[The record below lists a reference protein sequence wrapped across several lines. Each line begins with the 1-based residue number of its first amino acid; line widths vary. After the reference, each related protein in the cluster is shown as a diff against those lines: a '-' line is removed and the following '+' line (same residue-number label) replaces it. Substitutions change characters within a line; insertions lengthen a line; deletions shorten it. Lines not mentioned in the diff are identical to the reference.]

1 MPVANEAV
9 DPVRRSHLLQ
19 RPPIV
24 LTNSDRDSL
33 LALLRTAVTDME
45 PSVAR
50 FLREELERADIVSG
64 EISPIA
70 VVSIG
75 STVKFIDHAAMN
87 IRQVKLVLPDEA
99 NDVDLISVTGALGS
113 ALIGLGPGQTISWH
127 EGQTERQTTVVETS
141 KSADWHQPLQSALSK
156 KRRES
161 GHVPTYP
168 YRDGRF

>member
-1 MPVANEAV
+1 
-9 DPVRRSHLLQ
+9 
-19 RPPIV
+19 
-24 LTNSDRDSL
+24 
-33 LALLRTAVTDME
+33 
-45 PSVAR
+45 
-50 FLREELERADIVSG
+50 LREELERADIVSG

-70 VVSIG
+70 VVWIG
-75 STVKFIDHAAMN
+75 STVKFIDHPAMN

-99 NDVDLISVTGALGS
+99 NYVDLISVTGALGS

-141 KSADWHQPLQSALSK
+141 KSADLAPTAAKRSERK
-156 KRRES
+156 KRES

>member
-1 MPVANEAV
+1 MPAVNETV
-9 DPVRRSHLLQ
+9 DPAQRSHLLR

-45 PSVAR
+45 PDVAR

-64 EISPIA
+64 EVSPTA

-75 STVKFIDHAAMN
+75 SAVKFIDHAAMK

-99 NDVDLISVTGALGS
+99 NEVDLISVTAALGS
-113 ALIGLGPGQTISWH
+113 ALVGLGPGQTITWL
-127 EGQTERQTTVVETS
+127 EGQTKRQIAVLATS
-141 KSADWHQPLQSALSK
+141 LPDPDQHY
-156 KRRES
+156 E
-161 GHVPTYP
+161 
-168 YRDGRF
+168 

>member
-1 MPVANEAV
+1 MPMANEAV
-9 DPVRRSHLLQ
+9 DVVRRSHLLQ

-33 LALLRTAVTDME
+33 LALLRTSVTDME
-45 PSVAR
+45 PSVAC

-75 STVKFIDHAAMN
+75 STVKFIDHAAMST
-87 IRQVKLVLPDEA
+87 RQVTLVLPDEA
-99 NDVDLISVTGALGS
+99 NDVDLIPVTGALGS

-127 EGQTERQTTVVETS
+127 EGQTERQATVVETN
-141 KSADWHQPLQSALSK
+141 KSAGWHQPLQRALSK
-156 KRRES
+156 KRR
-161 GHVPTYP
+161 
-168 YRDGRF
+168 